1 MEIEGANKESIQ
13 WLNVIAV
20 EASDKRGVDT
30 SWFPAQNFLGLRVEV
45 ARLLLGIHY
54 SSRFLVAIN

>member
-20 EASDKRGVDT
+20 EACDKKGVDT
-30 SWFPAQNFLGLRVEV
+30 SWFPGTNFLGLRVC
-45 ARLLLGIHY
+45 Y
-54 SSRFLVAIN
+54 